1 VHGEIGNVVFRMA
14 NEHDLL
20 MESVV
25 GSDFEKIFFID
36 SSGNVV
42 DRGQSAQLFG
52 LLNETSVYSDR
63 DLVNYTGS
71 VGEYITQE

>member
-1 VHGEIGNVVFRMA
+1 MA

>member
-1 VHGEIGNVVFRMA
+1 MA
-14 NEHDLL
+14 SEHDLL

-25 GSDFEKIFFID
+25 GSDFEKKFFID

-42 DRGQSAQLFG
+42 DREQSAQLFG
-52 LLNETSVYSDR
+52 LLSEAFVYSDR

-71 VGEYITQE
+71 VGEYMNRE